1 MSFIVQIQEIVWGPI
16 RDLYVEFTA
25 GLPVFN
31 VPPLGS
37 SFGDI
42 SVDLGS
48 SGLGSTFGDANL
60 GSSFG
65 DANLGSTD
73 FGSTFGSSN
82 GDQNLGSSGLQ
93 LPPLGS

>member
-25 GLPVFN
+25 GLPVFT
-31 VPPLGS
+31 PPPAP

-42 SVDLGS
+42 TVDLGS

-65 DANLGSTD
+65 DANVGSTD
-73 FGSTFGSSN
+73 FGSSFGSSN

-93 LPPLGS
+93 LPPLSS

>member
-60 GSSFG
+60 GS
-65 DANLGSTD
+65 TD
-73 FGSTFGSSN
+73 FGPSFGSSN

>member
-1 MSFIVQIQEIVWGPI
+1 MSFILEIQEIVWGPI
-16 RDLYVEFTA
+16 KDLYLEFTA

-31 VPPLGS
+31 IPPLGS

-48 SGLGSTFGDANL
+48 SGLGSTFG
-60 GSSFG
+60 
-65 DANLGSTD
+65 ST
-73 FGSTFGSSN
+73 N

>member
-1 MSFIVQIQEIVWGPI
+1 MSFIVQIQEIVSGPI

-25 GLPVFN
+25 GLPVIN
-31 VPPLGS
+31 IPPLGS

-60 GSSFG
+60 GS
-65 DANLGSTD
+65 TD
-73 FGSTFGSSN
+73 FGSSDFGSSFGSSN

-93 LPPLGS
+93 LPNLPTLGS

>member
-1 MSFIVQIQEIVWGPI
+1 MSFIVQIQEIVSGPI

-25 GLPVFN
+25 GLPVIN
-31 VPPLGS
+31 IPPLGS

-48 SGLGSTFGDANL
+48 SGLGSTFGN
-60 GSSFG
+60 
-65 DANLGSTD
+65 ANLGSTD
-73 FGSTFGSSN
+73 FGSSFGSSN

-93 LPPLGS
+93 LPNLPTLGS